1 VPPRFT
7 HFTIAVVLAVA
18 LTLAGAPG
26 MAAADPGAQGIAGRL
41 TLFGPAAQGRLDAST
56 PNVTYA
62 FDARAGQ
69 PISLRS
75 VAYDAALL
83 LDLTLTG
90 PDGAVLARG
99 ITTTDP
105 GIRVIDAFT
114 PPVDGTYYATVS
126 ALNGSAGAFDLALLG
141 GYADLVVA
149 DDFSSA
155 DDALHLS
162 WTPFVSIDAAADVVN
177 GALGIQVINE
187 GRLGFFE
194 PDGWTAYRD
203 LYIQADFTIEESPG
217 YHEYGFALRNAP
229 GADSFYTVLF
239 SSEGDWALFFFDG
252 AWHVVQDWTYSP
264 AIDGADTAPC
274 ISVFVEDSTFRVYF
288 NGHEVGTIT
297 DVQLFAREGGFG
309 IVAATSPDEQGVLVA
324 SVDNLT
330 VTTPATP
337 YAALASLPPGSTT
350 VTTP

>member
-1 VPPRFT
+1 MPL
-7 HFTIAVVLAVA
+7 HFARVLIALFLAVA
-18 LTLAGAPG
+18 LTTALTPGVAVAGPG
-26 MAAADPGAQGIAGRL
+26 EQDMTGRL
-41 TLFGPAAQGRLDAST
+41 TLFGPPVQGTLDPST
-56 PNVTYA
+56 PSVTYT
-62 FDARAGQ
+62 FDARAGH
-69 PISLRS
+69 PISLRGTAQS
-75 VAYDAALL
+75 ADLL
-83 LDLTLTG
+83 LDLILTG

-99 ITTTDP
+99 LATVSPNTS
-105 GIRVIDAFT
+105 VIDAFI
-114 PPVDGTYYATVS
+114 PPADGSYDVTVS
-126 ALNGSAGAFDLALLG
+126 ALNGTAGAFELALLG
-141 GYADLVVA
+141 GYADLAVA

-162 WTPFVSIDAAADVVN
+162 WTPFVSVDAAADIVN
-177 GALGIQVINE
+177 GSLGIQVINE

-239 SSEGDWALFFFDG
+239 SSQGDWALFYFDG

-264 AIDGADTAPC
+264 AIDGADTSPR
-274 ISVFVEDSTFRVYF
+274 ISVFVEDSTFHVYF
-288 NGHEVGTIT
+288 NGREVGAIT
-297 DVQLFAREGGFG
+297 DVQPFAREGGFG
-309 IVAATSPDEQGVLVA
+309 IVAATSPEDDGVLIA
-324 SVDNLT
+324 YVDNLT

-337 YAALASLPPGSTT
+337 FGALASLPPGSTT

>member
-1 VPPRFT
+1 MPSRFAR
-7 HFTIAVVLAVA
+7 I
-18 LTLAGAPG
+18 TLALSLATALALAWVPG
-26 MAAADPGAQGIAGRL
+26 LAAADPGTQGIAGRL
-41 TLFGPAAQGRLDAST
+41 TLFGPPAQGLLDAST
-56 PNVTYA
+56 PRLTYA

-69 PISLRS
+69 PISLR
-75 VAYDAALL
+75 ATARAAGLL
-83 LDLTLTG
+83 LDLALAG
-90 PDGAVLARG
+90 PDGAVLARS
-99 ITTTDP
+99 TAATDP
-105 GIRVIDAFT
+105 DTSVIDAFM
-114 PPVDGTYYATVS
+114 PPVDGTYYAAVS
-126 ALNGSAGAFDLALLG
+126 ALSGSAGAFDLALLG
-141 GYADLVVA
+141 GYADLAVA

-155 DDALHLS
+155 DDALRLS
-162 WTPFVSIDAAADVVN
+162 WTPFVSVDAAADVVN

-239 SSEGDWALFFFDG
+239 SSEGDWALFYFDG

-264 AIDGADTAPC
+264 AIDGADTSPC
-274 ISVFVEDSTFRVYF
+274 ISVFVEGSTFRVYF
-288 NGHEVGTIT
+288 NGREVGAIT
-297 DVQLFAREGGFG
+297 DVQFFAREGGFG
-309 IVAATSPDEQGVLVA
+309 IVAATSPEDDGVLIA
-324 SVDNLT
+324 YVDNLT

-337 YAALASLPPGSTT
+337 YGALVSLPPGSAT